1 MSVMRAVVLSA
12 LLGLLQQEG
21 DPRALV
27 ELLESDDPALRDR
40 AVSELKKLGER
51 ARPALEK
58 SPSPHAR
65 DLLAWLDWEP
75 LVPDA
80 MRREDPA
87 LIEKLAGSGS
97 RHRVVVEER
106 LIPPAAIPRLL
117 LDPDPWISR
126 AAVHKYLQ
134 VDDRVQTAIPWSRRS
149 FDAALELLRRWPKHA
164 CDLSCRLTHPLWL
177 RETRNLLRLQAD
189 VRDREAI
196 RGLLRSESL
205 EVRISGACLL
215 KDDGAA
221 AEEDLLALLPKA
233 GEFRRDILQALHG
246 TTSARAVPVLAP
258 FLAVEERDLRESAI
272 GLLANIGGPEVARLL
287 LEEIRSPRRAEWDLL
302 EGLVRLG
309 VREAVGPM
317 LERLGG
323 NRPEQPFLIRAILRL
338 AGEEG
343 VDRVF
348 EKLLP
353 KGASDVGMQTLNLE
367 GLPPVL
373 DPGRG
378 RRLLAFCSGEGGRGE
393 LAQQLLSLVPQE
405 PLQPLLRE
413 ILARSRDEALLQAA
427 LRYGND
433 SSAAKE
439 WAGRAIREE
448 GHPLFW
454 EAARILEKHP
464 RAEPAVL
471 ARVAREKRGYGF
483 LEAFASEGDVGALV
497 RMLEDQEN
505 PHATGSILIALWKW
519 GGAAGRAAVL
529 KNLEHPDSRRRR
541 CAFDV
546 LLEFEPSEGRRR
558 LEKWLTDPGH
568 SVEDWEA
575 REYSDRFEAGAT
587 PLLRL
592 LWDRDLPEA
601 VRDELERHFLL
612 HGTPESAT
620 DVLHVLQ
627 SQGQD
632 WALRV
637 LLDWGDGEAEQVLEA
652 RLRDGSATLGLF
664 EVGMQRGLASCR
676 LAAEQWLRD
685 PDPRSVAAG
694 LGAMTRLA
702 WCPDVPAVLRI
713 ARTETPTLRR
723 AAVRVLRAV
732 RAREAAPLFRDILA
746 DSFHDFVLA
755 GEAALGLERLGERD
769 WRAGVERF
777 LDVPKLDWRAAALL
791 DFVDGAEA
799 FTAVPF
805 ERNPVVMHGT
815 LVVSAGKLR
824 EWTGREVVL
833 TEAAREIVKDGMDDS
848 FEISMPGVLE
858 NFIWDKPLGAYW
870 SGGKIV
876 VCSGE
881 EAVARRRALR

>member
-1 MSVMRAVVLSA
+1 MRVMWAVVLSA
-12 LLGLLQQEG
+12 LLGLLQQGG

-27 ELLESDDPALRDR
+27 ELLESDDPAARDR

-65 DLLAWLDWEP
+65 DVLSWLDWEP

-106 LIPPAAIPRLL
+106 LIPPAAIPRLI

-134 VDDRVQTAIPWSRRS
+134 VDDRVQPAIPWSRRS

-164 CDLSCRLTHPLWL
+164 CDPSCRSAHPKWL
-177 RETRNLLRLQAD
+177 RETRNLLQLQAD

-196 RGLLRSESL
+196 RGLLRSEAL
-205 EVRISGACLL
+205 EVRIIAACLL
-215 KDDGAA
+215 KDDGAP
-221 AEEDLLALLPKA
+221 AEEELLALLPKA
-233 GEFRRDILQALHG
+233 GEFRKDILQALHG

-258 FLAVEERDLRESAI
+258 FLSGRERDLRVSAI
-272 GLLANIGGPEVARLL
+272 GLLAKIGGAEVARLF
-287 LEEIRSPRRAEWDLL
+287 LEEIRSSRHVEWDLL
-302 EGLVRLG
+302 DGLARLE
-309 VREAVGPM
+309 VREVVGPL
-317 LERLGG
+317 LEHLVDE
-323 NRPEQPFLIRAILRL
+323 PPFPGATIRSILRL

-343 VDRVF
+343 IDRIFERLPGKGRARFELETVD
-348 EKLLP
+348 
-353 KGASDVGMQTLNLE
+353 LE

-373 DPGRG
+373 DPGRA
-378 RRLLAFCSGEGGRGE
+378 RRLLNFCSEKDGRAG
-393 LAQQLLSLVPQE
+393 LARQLLPLVPRE
-405 PLQPLLRE
+405 RLQPQFRGILSGSGVEGLLR
-413 ILARSRDEALLQAA
+413 AA
-427 LRYGND
+427 LKYCD
-433 SSAAKE
+433 DHAAVKA
-439 WAGRAIREE
+439 WAGRTIREE

-471 ARVAREKRGYGF
+471 ARVAREKTGYTF
-483 LEAFASEGDVGALV
+483 VEAFASEGDVGTLLQ
-497 RMLEDQEN
+497 MLEDQKEN
-505 PHATGSILIALWKW
+505 QGTGYLLTALWKK

-529 KNLEHPDSRRRR
+529 KNLEHPDTGRRSW
-541 CAFDV
+541 ALEV
-546 LLEFEPSEGRRR
+546 LMDSDPSEGRRR
-558 LEKWLTDPGH
+558 LENWLRDSKRP
-568 SVEDWEA
+568 VEDWEA
-575 REYSDRFEAGAT
+575 REYSDRFEAEAT

-592 LWDRDLPEA
+592 LWDRNPPEA
-601 VRDELERHFLL
+601 VRDELERHFRL
-612 HGTPESAT
+612 HGTPETAT
-620 DVLHVLQ
+620 EVLHVLL
-627 SQGQD
+627 SQGDD
-632 WALRV
+632 WATRI

-676 LAAEQWLRD
+676 LAAEQWVRE

-723 AAVRVLRAV
+723 AAMRLLRAV

-746 DSFHDFVLA
+746 
-755 GEAALGLERLGERD
+755 
-769 WRAGVERF
+769 
-777 LDVPKLDWRAAALL
+777 
-791 DFVDGAEA
+791 
-799 FTAVPF
+799 
-805 ERNPVVMHGT
+805 
-815 LVVSAGKLR
+815 
-824 EWTGREVVL
+824 
-833 TEAAREIVKDGMDDS
+833 
-848 FEISMPGVLE
+848 
-858 NFIWDKPLGAYW
+858 
-870 SGGKIV
+870 
-876 VCSGE
+876 
-881 EAVARRRALR
+881 